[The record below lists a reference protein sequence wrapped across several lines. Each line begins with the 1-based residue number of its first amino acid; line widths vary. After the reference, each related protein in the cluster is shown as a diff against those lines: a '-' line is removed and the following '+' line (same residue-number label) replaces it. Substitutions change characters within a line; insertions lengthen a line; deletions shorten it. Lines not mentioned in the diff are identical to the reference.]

1 MKSIILIIDYFAKD
15 WPDWFPI
22 FIESCRKNG
31 TIDWLIHTNCST
43 KIDIPQNVHIHK
55 ISEYE
60 YCKKVSETLGIYFFP
75 SWNYKIVDIKPAYG
89 KIWEKE
95 IKDYDFWGYTDI
107 DIIYGNLR
115 HFLTEKILS
124 KKWIISTHE
133 WCLAG
138 HFTIFK
144 NCNWTKNLFK
154 RIHNWEHIFS
164 TELLFLFDEKI
175 FIESIKARK
184 GYKSF
189 LHKINFFKQNKYLLK
204 EMWTTPLTSIKWLN
218 IYESHPTEWY
228 LINGKLTNNIDS
240 HEHIYFHFMNYK
252 STSINLDKKYG
263 NKAPWENKK
272 QVNFVPIELVHED
285 LIITFDGIFVK

>member
-22 FIESCRKNG
+22 FIESCKKNG

-95 IKDYDFWGYTDI
+95 IKNYDFWGYTDI

-115 HFLTEKILS
+115 HFLTEKFLIRNGLFPPMS
-124 KKWIISTHE
+124 GAWLDTLQFLRTVTGLKIYSNEYKI
-133 WCLAG
+133 G
-138 HFTIFK
+138 NIFFPQ
-144 NCNWTKNLFK
+144 NYF
-154 RIHNWEHIFS
+154 F
-164 TELLFLFDEKI
+164 FLMK
-175 FIESIKARK
+175 
-184 GYKSF
+184 
-189 LHKINFFKQNKYLLK
+189 KYLLNQSK
-204 EMWTTPLTSIKWLN
+204 LERGIKDFCIRLIFLSKTN
-218 IYESHPTEWY
+218 IY
-228 LINGKLTNNIDS
+228 
-240 HEHIYFHFMNYK
+240 
-252 STSINLDKKYG
+252 
-263 NKAPWENKK
+263 
-272 QVNFVPIELVHED
+272 
-285 LIITFDGIFVK
+285 